1 MDGNND
7 VATVMAGP
15 GAFQG
20 GMSALVSEA
29 LESLASHRVSLS
41 FFDAVAQSL
50 PDALSSEKEFQGSPI
65 ALDLFGARFS
75 AAAVQ
80 TLNSFSR
87 DEEWVKFASTSLKL
101 LNRNDLTGTF
111 RYLEREVFLRATV
124 LRVIDVLLERKP
136 QLVVF
141 GVTPHEFLP
150 YVVQNVAG
158 WLGIPSL
165 FFQPSSLAPAMIAR
179 LSLREFFVPHGYSV
193 GESSVGDHLRAVA
206 QEKLNS
212 LLQGTDPAYMSIQR
226 DRDLVV
232 ASPRHRVTNIRS
244 TLLWL
249 FRDRFPTSVDL
260 TGHNHRHGI
269 FSRGFKILATRSLQN
284 TLKRRVFQLG
294 EAPMPDS
301 PYCVFALHYEPERTS
316 IPEGYPILFQGDA
329 IAASRSLVPESHA
342 LVVKEHYSQQ
352 SAALR
357 GFAGRSP
364 LFYDLVENFQNTF
377 FSPTQSKLIELVE
390 GADCVFTLTGTIAIE
405 AVLRGV
411 RVGFYGSPWWEGLP
425 GAMRI
430 THTTT
435 YGDLMAVPI
444 PEVRE
449 VQGFIDSLVSSAMIP
464 GLAGESVK
472 TIEKRLGPLPG
483 GFAEAEAH
491 AVAACILEIL
501 KRKET

>member
-1 MDGNND
+1 MDRND
-7 VATVMAGP
+7 DVTTVMAGP
-15 GAFQG
+15 GAFRG

-29 LESLASHRVSLS
+29 LDSLASHRTALS
-41 FFDAVAQSL
+41 FFDSVAKSL
-50 PDALSSEKEFQGSPI
+50 PDAQSPGEKFQDPPI
-65 ALDLFGARFS
+65 APDLFGAGFS
-75 AAAVQ
+75 TAAVQ
-80 TLNSFSR
+80 TLNSISR
-87 DEEWVKFASTSLKL
+87 GEEWVNFASISFKL
-101 LNRNDLTGTF
+101 LNRKDLTGTF
-111 RYLEREVFLRATV
+111 RYLDREVFLQATV
-124 LRVIDVLLERKP
+124 LRVIDVLLECKP
-136 QLVVF
+136 DLVVF
-141 GVTPHEFLP
+141 DVTPHEFLP
-150 YVVQNVAG
+150 HVVQNVAG

-179 LSLREFFVPHGYSV
+179 LSLRESFVPQGYSV
-193 GESSVGDHLRAVA
+193 GESSVGDQLRAVA
-206 QEKLNS
+206 REKLDS
-212 LLQGTDPAYMSIQR
+212 LLQGTDPAYMNIQR
-226 DRDLVV
+226 DRDEVV
-232 ASPRHRVTNIRS
+232 ASPRHRVATIRS
-244 TLLWL
+244 TLGWL
-249 FRDRFPTSVDL
+249 FRDRFPTSMDL

-284 TLKRRVFQLG
+284 TLKRRALELG
-294 EAPMPDS
+294 QGPIPDT

-316 IPEGYPILFQGDA
+316 IPEGHPILFQGDA
-329 IAASRSLVPESHA
+329 IATSRSLVPETHA

-364 LFYDLVENFQNTF
+364 LFYDLVENFPSTF
-377 FSPTQSKLIELVE
+377 FAPTQSKLIELVE

-425 GAMRI
+425 GTMRI

-449 VQGFIDSLVSSAMIP
+449 VRDFIDSLVATAMVP

-501 KRKET
+501 TRKET